1 MSLADLLLFI
11 PACFALNMS
20 PGPNNILALNNAKS
34 YSLRHSCTAGLG
46 RLVAFSLMLL
56 LVASGLAA
64 VLYTS
69 VLVFSVL
76 KIVGVFYLIYIAVQI
91 WRSDFMLSEPSA
103 TQVSVGRSA
112 RQEFTLA
119 IGNPKAILIFTAFLP
134 QFIDP
139 LGDITEQLFRLGLL
153 FLLLEF
159 IAITIYSLIGVYLRQ
174 QLSRPL
180 FNKLFNRI
188 CASLLIAAAMS
199 LLVSGKDKTLA

>member
-20 PGPNNILALNNAKS
+20 PGPNNILALNNARN
-34 YSLRHSCTAGLG
+34 YSLRHSCVAGLG
-46 RLVAFSLMLL
+46 RLSAFSLMLL

-64 VLYTS
+64 GLYTS

-76 KIVGVFYLIYIAVQI
+76 KIVGVLYLIYIALQI
-91 WRSDFMLSEPSA
+91 WRSDLMLSSA
-103 TQVSVGRSA
+103 TATQLSVVRSA

-134 QFIDP
+134 QFINP
-139 LGDITEQLFRLGLL
+139 LGNITEQLFSLGLL

-159 IAITIYSLIGVYLRQ
+159 IAIAIYSLIGVYLRQ
-174 QLSRPL
+174 QLCRPS

-188 CASLLIAAAMS
+188 CASLLVAAAMS
-199 LLVSGKDKTLA
+199 LLFSGKDKTLA